1 MSTLPSRSLG
11 FLLMFH
17 LIYTSRARQKFSE
30 VDLKTLLTR
39 SRSNNGR
46 LDVTGML
53 MYHDGAFLQALEGD
67 ELSVRGVFKRIEKD
81 ARHAQVTILRNQ
93 RSFVERRIFG
103 DWSMGFANT
112 SSTAPVEKKFL
123 DLAVSQDLLTLSETQ
138 AIDFLSSC
146 NPTSAIRTRLTSKAA
161 WSPMGQSRRFR
172 RLSAASLR

>member
-1 MSTLPSRSLG
+1 
-11 FLLMFH
+11 MFH

-30 VDLKTLLTR
+30 ADLKALLTR

-112 SSTAPVEKKFL
+112 SSAASVLKGFV
-123 DLAVSQDLLTLSETQ
+123 DLTVGQDLLTLSKTQ
-138 AIDFLSSC
+138 AIELLSAWK
-146 NPTSAIRTRLTSKAA
+146 PTSSIRTRLTSKAA
-161 WSPMGQSRRFR
+161 
-172 RLSAASLR
+172 

>member
-1 MSTLPSRSLG
+1 
-11 FLLMFH
+11 MFH

-53 MYHDGAFLQALEGD
+53 MYHEGAFLQALEGD
-67 ELSVRGVFKRIEKD
+67 ERFVRGVFERIEKD

-112 SSTAPVEKKFL
+112 SSTAPVLKGFMDLGVGQDFL
-123 DLAVSQDLLTLSETQ
+123 TPSETQ
-138 AIDFLSSC
+138 AIELLSSRK
-146 NPTSAIRTRLTSKAA
+146 PTSAIRTRLTSKAD
-161 WSPMGQSRRFR
+161 WSRMGQSRRFDPA
-172 RLSAASLR
+172 LITSGLPQ

>member
-1 MSTLPSRSLG
+1 
-11 FLLMFH
+11 MFH

-93 RSFVERRIFG
+93 RSFVERHIFG

-112 SSTAPVEKKFL
+112 SSTAPVLKGFV
-123 DLAVSQDLLTLSETQ
+123 DLAVGQDLLTLSETQ
-138 AIDFLSSC
+138 AIELLSSC
-146 NPTSAIRTRLTSKAA
+146 KPTSAIRTRLTSKAA
-161 WSPMGQSRRFR
+161 RSRMGQSRRFDPA
-172 RLSAASLR
+172 LITSGLPQ